1 MSLFFALLTAF
12 FWGCGDLFIAI
23 SSRKF
28 GAGFSFN
35 LFRIIAIV
43 VLTIPA
49 IIFFPTTNFT
59 PVNLW
64 TVIAT
69 SILES
74 IGIRFFFKALAEKNA
89 VINGTI
95 ASAFSIVTIL
105 VCLLFFGERPT
116 VVQLFMIG
124 LVIIGVI
131 MASLNVRDL
140 SKIHLVEKGALYA
153 FAAMFIWGVYF
164 AVVRIPTQELGW
176 FWPVYFVRLTVI
188 LELPFIF
195 SKKIS
200 LPKRLFNW
208 KTVGLVVAAAVLPT
222 IGDSFYNLGIAV
234 PQTAT
239 SLFVPIASASPVIYV
254 FLAGWFFRE
263 KIERIQKI
271 GIATTILGVIL
282 LSIR

>member
-12 FWGCGDLFIAI
+12 FWGCGDWFIAI
-23 SSRKF
+23 SSQKF

-35 LFRIIAIV
+35 LFRMIAIV
-43 VLTIPA
+43 ILTIPA
-49 IIFFPTTNFT
+49 IILFPTANFT
-59 PVNLW
+59 PENFW
-64 TVIAT
+64 TVVAT

-74 IGIRFFFKALAEKNA
+74 IGIRFFFKALAEKNTI
-89 VINGTI
+89 INGTI
-95 ASAFSIVTIL
+95 ASAFSIVTVL
-105 VCLLFFGERPT
+105 VSMIFFGERLSLI
-116 VVQLFMIG
+116 QLLIIG
-124 LVIIGVI
+124 LVIVGII
-131 MASLNVRDL
+131 MASLNVSDL
-140 SKIHLVEKGALYA
+140 SKIHIIEKGALYA

-208 KTVGLVVAAAVLPT
+208 KAVGLVVAAAVLPT
-222 IGDSFYNLGIAV
+222 IGDSFYNLGIAD
-234 PQTAT
+234 PQTIT
-239 SLFVPIASASPVIYV
+239 SLFVPVASVSPVIYV

-263 KIERIQKI
+263 KIEPIQKV

-282 LSIR
+282 LSIK